1 MIKILII
8 AFIGL
13 VLGLS
18 GCPQQDEVATEEE
31 ELTVEEDGEVVEE
44 EEEKENGGK
53 HMEHPGDLLQDLIN

>member
-18 GCPQQDEVATEEE
+18 GCPQQNEVTKEEE
-31 ELTVEEDGEVVEE
+31 ELTVEKNGEVIKE
-44 EEEKENGGK
+44 EEEKQNGGK
-53 HMEHPGDLLQDLIN
+53 HIEHPGDILQDLIN

>member
-18 GCPQQDEVATEEE
+18 GCPQQDEVTTEEE
-31 ELTVEEDGEVVEE
+31 ELTVEEDGEDIEE
-44 EEEKENGGK
+44 EEGKDNGGK
-53 HMEHPGDLLQDLIN
+53 HIEHPGDLLQDLIY